1 MGITVGKS
9 YDRSA
14 AEFFNATQTLTVLQ
28 KEAVNTLVTDLKIY
42 NLWNKMRA
50 IYPFVGGTAN
60 THKFN
65 LKDSR
70 DTNDAFRLDF
80 QGTWDHTLLGAS
92 GSSAYADTKILPNTQ
107 MAFNN
112 QSYTIYR
119 GNTMT
124 GGTDYGVNQDG
135 ALDNYGIFFGGTF
148 NYSAI
153 NTFIT
158 VGPLTGGPGPGNYTM
173 TTSGGVKK
181 VFKNGTAV
189 GSNSESPVNYNLD
202 TLFIGGRNEHST
214 GVRDVSNSQFRFFS
228 VGDGLTDVDAVNL
241 YNIVQ
246 KYQTTLG
253 RQV

>member
-1 MGITVGKS
+1 MGITVGKT
-9 YDRSA
+9 YDRNA
-14 AEFFNATQTLTVLQ
+14 AEFFNAAQVLTVLQ

-42 NLWNKMRA
+42 NLWDKMKA

-70 DTNDAFRLDF
+70 DIDSAFRLDF
-80 QGTWDHTLLGAS
+80 QGTWNHTSLGAS
-92 GSSAYADTKILPNTQ
+92 GSNAYADTKILPNTQ

-135 ALDNYGIFFGGTF
+135 ALNNYGIFFGGTY

-153 NTFIT
+153 NTFIDI
-158 VGPLTGGPGPGNYTM
+158 GRFTGGTDPGNYTM
-173 TTSGGVKK
+173 TTSGGIKK
-181 VFKNGTAV
+181 VFKNGIAV
-189 GSNSESPVNYNLD
+189 GSNNESPVNYNLD
-202 TLFIGGRNEHST
+202 TLFIRNL
-214 GVRDVSNSQFRFFS
+214 NLFS
-228 VGDGLTDVDAVNL
+228 KSLICKSCCSFKLMDSPLMEEILFCIFVCSYINCV
-241 YNIVQ
+241 
-246 KYQTTLG
+246 
-253 RQV
+253 